1 MTELWYIWI
10 LLAVIFI
17 YRLLRPRIKGFMGEK
32 TVAAV
37 LSLLP
42 RSRYKVI
49 NNVVLD
55 TGDRTSQ
62 IDHVVVSDFGVFVIE
77 TKNYKGWIL
86 GHESSQYW
94 TQVIYKR
101 KEKLYNPIRQNNGHI
116 MALKHHLTAFP
127 GIRYIPIVVFSNS
140 ATIKVK
146 STSAV
151 INTSRLLRVIRQ
163 YTEEVLTEYEKNAI
177 FEKINVVNISTS
189 YSRKQH
195 IRSIKRRKQE
205 LDRKIQQ
212 NECPRC
218 GGALVTREGKF
229 GKFKGCSNFPGCTF
243 TLGVS

>member
-10 LLAVIFI
+10 LLAVIFT
-17 YRLLRPRIKGFMGEK
+17 YRLLKPRIKGFIGEK

-42 RSRYKVI
+42 RSKYKVI
-49 NNVVLD
+49 NNVVLN
-55 TGDRTSQ
+55 TGDRISQ

-151 INTSRLLRVIRQ
+151 INTSKLLRVIRQ
-163 YTEEVLTEYEKNAI
+163 YAEEVLTEYEKNAI
-177 FEKINVVNISTS
+177 FEKINVVNISAS

-195 IRSIKRRKQE
+195 IRSIKSRKQE
-205 LDRKIQQ
+205 LHRKIQQ

-218 GGALVTREGKF
+218 GGSLVIREGQF
-229 GKFKGCSNFPGCTF
+229 GKFKGCSNFPVCKF
-243 TLGVS
+243 TVGI